1 MLPTTISRFRKG
13 DDEDT
18 AKLLE
23 SVIYP
28 EEITHCAA
36 GVKWF
41 TYLCLREDQAAG
53 GMLISEVQR
62 PADPLAV
69 VVPVEGDDHVVVQK
83 LASLDFHGDGN
94 CTIPEAATMGSL
106 SPSQVE
112 LAVDH
117 DDMYVKGPFVD
128 KKDSSRNDVP
138 KDEILRVV
146 SSVGASRQE
155 IAEHV
160 VPRFHSVVRKY
171 FQGTLKPPFNDAA
184 RAAAGFGTEWY
195 LPLAVKLPNP
205 V

>member
-41 TYLCLREDQAAG
+41 TYLCLREDQEAG
-53 GMLISEVQR
+53 GMLVSEVQR

-69 VVPVEGDDHVVVQK
+69 AVPVEGGDQVVVQK
-83 LASLDFHGDGN
+83 VASQDFHGDGS
-94 CTIPEAATMGSL
+94 CTTPEAAIMGSL
-106 SPSQVE
+106 SPTQVE

-117 DDMYVKGPFVD
+117 DDVCVKGSFLD
-128 KKDSSRNDVP
+128 KKTSSRNDVP
-138 KDEILRVV
+138 KDETLVV
-146 SSVGASRQE
+146 SSVGAPRQE
-155 IAEHV
+155 IPEHV

-171 FQGTLKPPFNDAA
+171 FQGALKPPFNDAA
-184 RAAAGFGTEWY
+184 RAAAGFGTDWY

>member
-69 VVPVEGDDHVVVQK
+69 AVPVEGDDHVVVQK

-117 DDMYVKGPFVD
+117 DDMYVKGPSLD
-128 KKDSSRNDVP
+128 KKDSSRNDVA

-146 SSVGASRQE
+146 SRVGAPRQE
-155 IAEHV
+155 IAELV

-171 FQGTLKPPFNDAA
+171 FQGSLKPPFNDAA
-184 RAAAGFGTEWY
+184 RAAAGFGTDWY
-195 LPLAVKLPNP
+195 LPLAVKPSNP